1 MTAMRKIPFGKPW
14 ITDAER
20 NAVLGVLAGDVL
32 THGPQA
38 HEFEKEFSVAVGG
51 GHALTLSNGTAA
63 LHLAYWQ
70 LGIGE
75 GDEVIVPAQTHV
87 ATVHAVEVM
96 GARPVFCD
104 CDRETG
110 NMQPGAIEALITPRT
125 RAIGIVHFLGI
136 PCDMPAIMKLAEKHN
151 LKVVEDC
158 ALALGTLVDG
168 VHAGLFGDAGTF
180 SFYPVKHITT
190 GDGGMFLTRHADLAQ
205 KVSKA
210 RAFGVD
216 RTFQERKVP
225 GVYDV
230 LSLGIN
236 YRLSDINSAIGREQ
250 LKRLDQILERRSRNF
265 ARLKKILHGLEHV
278 SVLDTTAAGHENS
291 YYCLGAVLDGPLAG
305 KRVEIIERL
314 NVAGVGTSVYYPHP
328 IPRLVY
334 YREKYKEDLSR
345 FPNAARIADQSIA
358 LPVGPHVGE
367 DDMDYIARTLTT
379 IVKELSCSNKS

>member
-1 MTAMRKIPFGKPW
+1 MTPRKIAFGKPW

-20 NAVLGVLAGDVL
+20 NAVLGVLSGDVL

-38 HEFEKEFSVAVGG
+38 HEFEKEFTAAIGG
-51 GHALTLSNGTAA
+51 GHSLTLSNGTAA

-70 LGIGE
+70 LGIGP

-87 ATVHAVEVM
+87 ATVHAVEVV
-96 GARPVFCD
+96 GAKPVFVD

-110 NMQPGAIEALITPRT
+110 NMQAEAIAAAVTPRT
-125 RAIGIVHFLGI
+125 KAIGIVHFVGI
-136 PCDMPAIMKLAEKHN
+136 PCDMPAIMAVADRYG

-158 ALALGTLVDG
+158 ALALGTTCNG
-168 VHAGLFGDAGTF
+168 VHAGLFGDVGTF

-190 GDGGMFLTRHADLAQ
+190 GDGGMLVSKHAELAQ
-205 KVSKA
+205 KISKA

-216 RTFQERKVP
+216 RTFAERKVP

-250 LKRLDQILERRSRNF
+250 LKRLPQILEIRKANF
-265 ARLKKILHGLEHV
+265 ARLKLGLSGIPNVSILDVTG
-278 SVLDTTAAGHENS
+278 AGQISSH
-291 YYCLGAVLDGPLAG
+291 YCLTAVLDGSLAG
-305 KRVEIIERL
+305 KRTDFIERL
-314 NVAGVGTSVYYPHP
+314 NASGVGTSVYYPHP

-334 YREKYKEDLSR
+334 YREKYNEDLSR
-345 FPNAARIADQSIA
+345 FPNAARISDQSIA
-358 LPVGPHVGE
+358 LPVAPHLGLE
-367 DDMDYIARTLTT
+367 DMDYIAEAFRK
-379 IVKELSCSNKS
+379 VVGDLS

>member
-1 MTAMRKIPFGKPW
+1 MTEHRKIQFGKPW

-38 HEFEKEFSVAVGG
+38 HEFEKEFAAAIGG

-70 LGIGE
+70 LGIGP

-87 ATVHAVEVM
+87 ATVHAVEIM
-96 GARPVFCD
+96 GARPVFVD

-110 NMQPGAIEALITPRT
+110 NVTAEAIEAAVTPRT
-125 RAIGIVHFLGI
+125 RAVGIVHFVGI
-136 PCDMPAIMKLAEKHN
+136 PCNMPAIVAVAEKHG

-158 ALALGTLVDG
+158 ALALGTYWDG

-190 GDGGMFLTRHADLAQ
+190 GDGGMLISRRPDLAQ
-205 KVSKA
+205 KISKA

-216 RTFQERKVP
+216 RTFAERKVP

-250 LKRLDQILERRSRNF
+250 LKRLGTILERRKANF
-265 ARLKKILHGLEHV
+265 AALKGGLSNIEHI
-278 SVLDTTAAGHENS
+278 SVLDVTGPGQTSSH
-291 YYCLGAVLDGPLAG
+291 YCLTAVLDGALAG
-305 KRVEIIERL
+305 KRTEVIQRL
-314 NVAGVGTSVYYPHP
+314 NECGVGTSVYYPHP
-328 IPRLVY
+328 IPRLAY
-334 YREKYKEDLSR
+334 YREKYAEDLAR
-345 FPNAARIADQSIA
+345 FPNAARISDQSVA
-358 LPVGPHVGE
+358 LPVGPHLDV
-367 DDMDYIARTLTT
+367 DDMGYIAQELKK
-379 IVKELSCSNKS
+379 IAGVLSC

>member
-1 MTAMRKIPFGKPW
+1 MTHVRKLPFGKPW

-38 HEFEKEFSVAVGG
+38 HHFEQEFSAAIGG

-70 LGIGE
+70 LGIGL

-87 ATVHAVEVM
+87 ATVHAVEMV
-96 GARPVFCD
+96 GARPVFVD

-110 NMQPGAIEALITPRT
+110 NMTPEAVEAAITPRT
-125 RAIGIVHFLGI
+125 RAVGIVHFVGI
-136 PCDMPAIMKLAEKHN
+136 PCNMPAIMKIAEKAN

-158 ALALGTLVDG
+158 ALALGTYWDG

-190 GDGGMFLTRHADLAQ
+190 GDGGMLVSRHEAVAQ
-205 KVSKA
+205 KISKA

-216 RTFQERKVP
+216 RTFAERKVP

-250 LKRLDQILERRSRNF
+250 LKRLATILEMRKANF
-265 ARLKKILHGLEHV
+265 AALKAGISDLDNV
-278 SVLDTTAAGHENS
+278 SVLDVTGSNQVNS
-291 YYCLGAVLDGPLAG
+291 HYCLTAVFDGPLSTR
-305 KRVEIIERL
+305 RVDIIEKL
-314 NVAGVGTSVYYPHP
+314 NAAGVGTSVYYPHP
-328 IPRLVY
+328 TPRLAY
-334 YREKYKEDLSR
+334 YREKYREDLSR
-345 FPNAARIADQSIA
+345 FPNAARISDQSIA
-358 LPVGPHVGE
+358 LPVGPHLNVA
-367 DDMDYIARTLTT
+367 DMDHIARALKK
-379 IVKELSCSNKS
+379 IVRELSC